1 MFGNWSSLPA
11 TSGPDGVPQI
21 YKYKGPLIFPG
32 YNPASPP
39 SDPSFTIPPG
49 ERSFYSYFA
58 KVRRATD
65 VTRHHLD
72 VLNVSVSHNVP
83 VTDLVGGSAEWLP
96 NDDDDKIWN
105 ERQTEL
111 LIENHVA
118 NEVMARVRRDV
129 KLGHM
134 YKFFQSLEMVLPY
147 YGTPEECA
155 AAEMEKEKERQQQ
168 QRKQEEEGGNDK
180 MDIDSADS
188 PSNDNGK
195 RPASGEASGS
205 HHTAKKDRAS
215 PESELQ
221 EKKEDKFSMPERFR
235 DDLVKNFIEPI
246 CWGHGVRV

>member
-1 MFGNWSSLPA
+1 MFGNWSSLPVS
-11 TSGPDGVPQI
+11 SGPDGVSQI
-21 YKYKGPLIFPG
+21 YKYKGPLVFPG

-39 SDPSFTIPPG
+39 SDPSFAIPPG

-72 VLNVSVSHNVP
+72 VLNVSVSHNVS
-83 VTDLVGGSAEWLP
+83 VQDLVGGSEWLP
-96 NDDDDKIWN
+96 KEDDKIWA

-118 NEVMARVRRDV
+118 NEVMARLRRDV

-134 YKFFQSLEMVLPY
+134 FKFFQSLEMVLPY
-147 YGTPEECA
+147 YGTTEECA
-155 AAEMEKEKERQQQ
+155 AAEMEKEKEKER
-168 QRKQEEEGGNDK
+168 QRKQDDQVDK

-195 RPASGEASGS
+195 RPASGEATGS
-205 HHTAKKDRAS
+205 HHAAKKDRAS

-235 DDLVKNFIEPI
+235 DDLVKNFVEPI